1 MLIRQF
7 RKIDSYSGIKLLLTS
22 VAVAVVIGFARNHSI
37 IEVILLLSLLVVSG
51 SLVNV
56 VFRERWAFKSTNL
69 RYFVFSV
76 FTLLWSVSYEGFE
89 LLIWSFLLEIQ
100 WQLSENF
107 RTKRNPVWLLNHASI
122 IAIVL
127 VFGYGNGYYFGIC
140 SLLILLLTIDWR
152 PLFLLQWFTGLVF
165 PLLVTYFLNTNGV
178 VDFTFEWF
186 SDYPTY
192 INIWFPLILLFILT
206 LNQVLYSYRKANQK
220 NKRRTI
226 ISLFLFL
233 LGAFG
238 AWQGVGGIAV
248 AIAML
253 GLSFQVSNA
262 LYYTKSR
269 WYIEGIALIM
279 VVYSSLLLFD
289 VTLPI

>member
-7 RKIDSYSGIKLLLTS
+7 RKIDSYSGLKLLLTS
-22 VAVAVVIGFARNHSI
+22 VAVTVAIGFARNHSA
-37 IEVILLLSLLVVSG
+37 IEVILFLFLFVVSG
-51 SLVNV
+51 SLVNI

-122 IAIVL
+122 TAIIL
-127 VFGYGNGYYFGIC
+127 IFGYGNGYYFGIC

-152 PLFLLQWFTGLVF
+152 PLYLLQWFTGFIF
-165 PLLVTYFLNTNGV
+165 PLLVTYFLNANGV

-186 SDYPTY
+186 ADYPTH
-192 INIWFPLILLFILT
+192 INIWFPLISLFILT
-206 LNQVLYSYRKANQK
+206 LNQVLYSHRKANQK

-238 AWQGVGGIAV
+238 SWQGVGGMAV

-269 WYIEGIALIM
+269 WYIEGLAIIM